1 MRARA
6 PSSPIPRPACLTL
19 HQHHTHAL
27 AGLLRAWY
35 IYVATAGFQVARR
48 LEGSARGALTAVVVP
63 AASVPNAI
71 SVVTFVQMAGEVVAP
86 ILFAAVAAFPSLAPA
101 FLLGGAYVSQYAFGL
116 FPCEMCWWQRWPH
129 FVALGF
135 AVLAFIAPP
144 QRLWIA
150 LGALAIIAS
159 GLIGGFHAGVEYDW
173 WDGITGCA
181 STLSASEGVSAMDAI
196 LDTPLIRCDQAP
208 WTLWG
213 VSLAGYNFIISVASG
228 VCALALLA
236 RKWKAQ

>member
-1 MRARA
+1 MLDTPHSRLARW
-6 PSSPIPRPACLTL
+6 IVL
-19 HQHHTHAL
+19 
-27 AGLLRAWY
+27 
-35 IYVATAGFQVARR
+35 
-48 LEGSARGALTAVVVP
+48 
-63 AASVPNAI
+63 
-71 SVVTFVQMAGEVVAP
+71 
-86 ILFAAVAAFPSLAPA
+86 LAPA

-129 FVALGF
+129 FFALGF

-181 STLSASEGVSAMDAI
+181 STLSATEGVSAMDAI

-236 RKWKAQ
+236 RKWKEP